1 MTYVRNDEPFELT
14 EKNAFALYEDGMEYL
29 SEVLGEYTDTI
40 MEDPLT
46 GLNLAITDWM
56 DNESP
61 IERIYDED
69 EIPDEN
75 KPEGTLTWEDAMK
88 LCGEIFKVDTLK
100 GERAIWPFPDGNLAP
115 INSIRNHKAI

>member
-14 EKNAFALYEDGMEYL
+14 EKNAFALYEEGMEYL
-29 SEVLGEYTDTI
+29 SEVLGEY
-40 MEDPLT
+40 
-46 GLNLAITDWM
+46 
-56 DNESP
+56 
-61 IERIYDED
+61 
-69 EIPDEN
+69 PDEN